1 MKTALFIVSMAALAG
16 VVSLA
21 LDRIPLDVPRAATH
35 SPLAQLY
42 ATRQE
47 QALLYAIGQVESG
60 GNYSAVSNDGNHFG
74 RYQMSND
81 LLLRLWGQPQL
92 TPDVQDALAL
102 CHLRHL
108 ELKDGSGFHPE
119 ELAAL
124 WRGRYD
130 ADYRQRVLNL
140 YNSKIN
146 NQK

>member
-1 MKTALFIVSMAALAG
+1 MAALAG

-92 TPDVQDALAL
+92 TPDVQDALAYA
-102 CHLRHL
+102 HLLWL
-108 ELKDGSGFHPE
+108 EKQEGGFDVAT
-119 ELAAL
+119 LARG
-124 WRGRYD
+124 WRGRDD
-130 ADYRQRVLNL
+130 ADYVRRVEVL